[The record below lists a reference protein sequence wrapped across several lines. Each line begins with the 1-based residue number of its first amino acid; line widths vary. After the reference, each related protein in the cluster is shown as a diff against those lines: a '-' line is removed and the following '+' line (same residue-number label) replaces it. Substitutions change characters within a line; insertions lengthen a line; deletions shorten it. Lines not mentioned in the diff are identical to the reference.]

1 MLSKED
7 KNNINDDEAETVIRS
22 LINRMRFNYSML
34 DMIEYYTKCVKCRKK
49 RTMKMRDD
57 LTKHY
62 KFKKAEDKLIKKLD
76 VVTLV

>member
-1 MLSKED
+1 
-7 KNNINDDEAETVIRS
+7 
-22 LINRMRFNYSML
+22 
-34 DMIEYYTKCVKCRKK
+34 
-49 RTMKMRDD
+49 MKMRDD